1 MSSTKSKTIGKA
13 APSVQ
18 TARQGAAHTV
28 TTNAPVVAKKD
39 SLSAV
44 VQRAQN
50 AQPVIQQKIKMG
62 VVGDAHEQQADAMAE
77 QVLSMSNEQ
86 VRRQHLRIQ
95 PKNTERPQR
104 KEEVKKKEEIQ
115 KKEELKKQ
123 ELQKKDELKKK
134 EELKKQELQK
144 KDELKKKE
152 ELKKQELQKKDELKK
167 KEELKKQELQKKD
180 ELKKKEELKKQEL
193 QKKDE
198 LKKKEELKKQELQK
212 KDELKKKEEPLKK
225 KTDEKIQ
232 KQQEVQR
239 VAVDK
244 VQPKIVAAVA
254 VQPKEELKKKAEE
267 KVQKQPEIQKSAADK
282 VQPKIVAAAT
292 VQTKEE
298 LKKKGDDKIQK
309 QPEVQKSAAEKVQ
322 PKIVATSTVQAKEE
336 LKKKVDEK
344 IQKQPDVQKSAAE
357 KVQPKIVAA
366 TAVQTKEELK
376 KKSDDKLQK
385 QQEVQK
391 AANDK
396 AQPKLVATKM
406 RDQRELERDIKP
418 ALPVQSNM
426 QAAVS
431 IQQKALD
438 TTQKEK
444 PSEESRR
451 PGTLPVS
458 SGMQSAMS
466 QEQLRLGR
474 KEDKV
479 QSENAVAIE
488 APQDEVPPHIEEQ
501 LRGISG
507 GRPMEP
513 AIRGWMEQRFGVS
526 FAAVRIHT
534 DSQAIRLC
542 NELGAHA
549 FAYGSHIFFNAG
561 KYDPESTEGKR
572 LLAHELTH
580 VIQQGYAPESNS
592 EAAEAHAQVQ
602 QSAAP
607 EVKKLAPE
615 VQKSTPEVQKAEP
628 LAQRLPGGVSNAPL
642 SVQRGIWDRVNN
654 AVRYVVPPWTL
665 ITVIFGY
672 NPILGASVA
681 RSPINWFNAL
691 LDLIPVVGPAIF
703 DLLRS
708 SGMLNRAQQWLDA
721 QLARLP
727 SLSEIS
733 STWDRCWDEMGIRH
747 GIDGNIAI
755 FRRHFG
761 SILSRIGNFVWSAL
775 AEVVRLLRETLLRP
789 LDGVIR
795 DIPGWTLI
803 TAMIGL
809 NPLTGERVE
818 RNATNILRGVAAFIP
833 NGVERFN
840 QLVESRALERAYQW
854 FVTETTARNLTW
866 PRIRDTFTRAW
877 DSLRAEDI
885 LHPIDTFRRLAG
897 IFSPLLRDL
906 VSFCGAA
913 LLKLLEFIFEA
924 VMGAGGADVLAII
937 KRARESFTLII
948 QNPVGFVG
956 NLLRGIGQGVRQF
969 MGRIMHHLQQGV
981 IRWLTGP
988 VARAGIQMPQQWDA
1002 KGILFFVLQILGLT
1016 YDNIRGKMVRLMG
1029 ERTVGL
1035 LETGFQLVQEIR
1047 EKGFVE
1053 AMKDRISEFFGN
1065 FRDMILGRIKSF
1077 IQERIVTA
1085 GITQLLSMLSPVGA
1099 VIQAIIKTY
1108 TTIKFFIDKI
1118 QQILAFVRSVV
1129 DSVHRLATGDVSGA
1143 ANFIENS
1150 IAQTI
1155 PIVLDFLARFIGLGD
1170 VGAHVQR
1177 TIGAVRGWVDQ
1188 KLDLGVDWIR
1198 RQVVRLVQTGRDLAG
1213 RIMNWWTTRKQF
1225 RTQTGEAHTLYFRG
1239 EGANARLIIES
1250 TPTEIDVYLT
1260 SQKAYY
1266 NGIVNNA
1273 STHPAPVVNDAQQKI
1288 MKINDAETI
1297 LASITTIT
1305 RATTNPQ
1312 QATLITDEIERLS
1325 NLMIFIANNPSNVP
1339 LPTPSQVVPASS
1351 PKKKIAVEYLST
1363 ATSTGGQAAAD
1374 PSSPDGW
1381 SKVVLSKLTDPDKGQ
1396 YVRMHMIS
1404 AAYGGKNNNNNLTPA
1419 PHAIN
1424 TGSQVVS
1431 FENAVKRLVEN
1442 PNSITRKPNVLWA
1455 ETVIEQWHPAIT
1467 SSPNPLH
1474 NYGGSDFAKKI
1485 DMKAGLYFNIPTPP
1499 YWQRDSAVRV
1509 EESLSIN
1516 PPDFNKAGKVAIN
1529 SDGTVLI
1536 STATG
1541 CSWQFAYQYT
1551 LARARASSMP
1561 TNTIHLR
1568 ALMEDHWDNTLH
1580 QARGVPFNRNLNA
1593 IITALNTGI
1602 VTF

>member
-1 MSSTKSKTIGKA
+1 M
-13 APSVQ
+13 Q

-39 SLSAV
+39 NLSAV
-44 VQRAQN
+44 VQRAQH
-50 AQPVIQQKIKMG
+50 AQPVVQQKIKMG

-95 PKNTERPQR
+95 PKNSERPQR
-104 KEEVKKKEEIQ
+104 KEEVKKKDEVQ
-115 KKEELKKQ
+115 KKEELKKS
-123 ELQKKDELKKK
+123 ELQ
-134 EELKKQELQK
+134 
-144 KDELKKKE
+144 
-152 ELKKQELQKKDELKK
+152 
-167 KEELKKQELQKKD
+167 
-180 ELKKKEELKKQEL
+180 KQEL

-212 KDELKKKEEPLKK
+212 KDELKKKEEPLQKK
-225 KTDEKIQ
+225 ADEKIQ
-232 KQQEVQR
+232 KQQEVQK

-244 VQPKIVAAVA
+244 VQPQIVAAAA
-254 VQPKEELKKKAEE
+254 VQPKEELKKKGDE
-267 KVQKQPEIQKSAADK
+267 KVQKQQEVQKAPADK
-282 VQPKIVAAAT
+282 VQSKIVAAST

-298 LKKKGDDKIQK
+298 LKKKGDEKVQK

-322 PKIVATSTVQAKEE
+322 PKIVA
-336 LKKKVDEK
+336 
-344 IQKQPDVQKSAAE
+344 AA
-357 KVQPKIVAA
+357 
-366 TAVQTKEELK
+366 AVQTKEELK
-376 KKSDDKLQK
+376 KKGDEKLQK

-444 PSEESRR
+444 PSEEVRR

-466 QEQLRLGR
+466 QEQYKLSR

-479 QSENAVAIE
+479 QSDNVVAVD
-488 APQDEVPPHIEEQ
+488 APQDEVPPHIEAQ
-501 LRGISG
+501 LKNISG

-513 AIRGWMEQRFGVS
+513 AIRNWMEQRFGVS

-592 EAAEAHAQVQ
+592 DAAETHAQVQ

-607 EVKKLAPE
+607 EI
-615 VQKSTPEVQKAEP
+615 QKSAPEVQKAEP
-628 LAQRLPGGVSNAPL
+628 VAQRLPGGVSQAPL

-733 STWDRCWDEMGIRH
+733 STWDRCWSEMGITH

-789 LDGVIR
+789 LDNTIK

-833 NGVERFN
+833 GGEERFN

-866 PRIRDTFTRAW
+866 PRIQNTFQQAW

-969 MGRIMHHLQQGV
+969 MSNILRHLQQGV
-981 IRWLTGP
+981 INWLTGP

-1029 ERTVGL
+1029 ERTVGM

-1118 QQILAFVRSVV
+1118 NQILAFVRSVV

-1150 IAQTI
+1150 IARTI

-1188 KLDLGVDWIR
+1188 KLDLGVNWIR
-1198 RQVVRLVQTGRDLAG
+1198 TQFQRLMRAGSAAVQRIRQYFRIEKPARLRNGENHRLVMDPNSRTNQLMIHSEPQPFINWITANYATHAMFPQLRAAAVTIEGHQTTFATATTDDDRTRIGNDISTAINQLAALLEQIPPDASAAPGTQPALPPTVFRYGGVNSDGFGISASAQFLSRNAVTGQDTDIMVDSDNVTGWDITRSRG
-1213 RIMNWWTTRKQF
+1213 RISSRDPQ
-1225 RTQTGEAHTLYFRG
+1225 GYAAL
-1239 EGANARLIIES
+1239 
-1250 TPTEIDVYLT
+1250 
-1260 SQKAYY
+1260 
-1266 NGIVNNA
+1266 VNNVR
-1273 STHPAPVVNDAQQKI
+1273 PRRRP
-1288 MKINDAETI
+1288 E
-1297 LASITTIT
+1297 
-1305 RATTNPQ
+1305 
-1312 QATLITDEIERLS
+1312 
-1325 NLMIFIANNPSNVP
+1325 
-1339 LPTPSQVVPASS
+1339 
-1351 PKKKIAVEYLST
+1351 
-1363 ATSTGGQAAAD
+1363 
-1374 PSSPDGW
+1374 
-1381 SKVVLSKLTDPDKGQ
+1381 
-1396 YVRMHMIS
+1396 YVRGHLMNGKL
-1404 AAYGGKNNNNNLTPA
+1404 GGGIFPYNLTPIRGHMNNNFQRESHFMRVEQPLQA
-1419 PHAIN
+1419 AVRSTNPVRAFHYEVTAVYGRHPRRENLHTHYMSTFLAIQRARQ
-1424 TGSQVVS
+1424 SEQR
-1431 FENAVKRLVEN
+1431 RLDRIN
-1442 PNSITRKPNVLWA
+1442 
-1455 ETVIEQWHPAIT
+1455 PAIT
-1467 SSPNPLH
+1467 SLVQQIQS
-1474 NYGGSDFAKKI
+1474 
-1485 DMKAGLYFNIPTPP
+1485 
-1499 YWQRDSAVRV
+1499 R
-1509 EESLSIN
+1509 
-1516 PPDFNKAGKVAIN
+1516 IN
-1529 SDGTVLI
+1529 SMRIGEISMLYNLEVIEYEETKLVRRFECTVQELRPD
-1536 STATG
+1536 S
-1541 CSWQFAYQYT
+1541 SVP
-1551 LARARASSMP
+1551 ARWVASSAP
-1561 TNTIHLR
+1561 GTLNLAESIEHNLTTTISPIFQASGDLTTS
-1568 ALMEDHWDNTLH
+1568 LDNM
-1580 QARGVPFNRNLNA
+1580 VD
-1593 IITALNTGI
+1593 
-1602 VTF
+1602 

>member
-50 AQPVIQQKIKMG
+50 AQPVVQQKIKMG

-86 VRRQHLRIQ
+86 VRRQHLRVQ
-95 PKNTERPQR
+95 PKNSERPQR
-104 KEEVKKKEEIQ
+104 KEEVKKKDEVQ

-123 ELQKKDELKKK
+123 ELRKKDELKKK
-134 EELKKQELQK
+134 EELQKQELKK

-152 ELKKQELQKKDELKK
+152 ELQKQELKKKDELKK
-167 KEELKKQELQKKD
+167 KEELQKQELKKKD
-180 ELKKKEELKKQEL
+180 ELKKKEELQKQEL
-193 QKKDE
+193 KKKDE
-198 LKKKEELKKQELQK
+198 LKKKEELQKQ
-212 KDELKKKEEPLKK
+212 ELKKKDEPLKK
-225 KTDEKIQ
+225 KADEKIQ
-232 KQQEVQR
+232 KQQEVQK

-244 VQPKIVAAVA
+244 VQPKIVAAMA
-254 VQPKEELKKKAEE
+254 VQPKEELKKKADE
-267 KVQKQPEIQKSAADK
+267 KVQKQPEVQKAAAEK

-298 LKKKGDDKIQK
+298 LKKKADEKVQK
-309 QPEVQKSAAEKVQ
+309 QPEV
-322 PKIVATSTVQAKEE
+322 
-336 LKKKVDEK
+336 KKA
-344 IQKQPDVQKSAAE
+344 AAE

-366 TAVQTKEELK
+366 AAVQTKEELK
-376 KKSDDKLQK
+376 KKGDDKLQK

-406 RDQRELERDIKP
+406 RDQREMERDIKP

-444 PSEESRR
+444 PSEEVRR

-466 QEQLRLGR
+466 QEQHKLSR

-479 QSENAVAIE
+479 QSENAVAVE

-501 LRGISG
+501 LKNVSG

-513 AIRGWMEQRFGVS
+513 GIRGWMEQRFGVS

-549 FAYGSHIFFNAG
+549 FAYGSNIFFNAG

-592 EAAEAHAQVQ
+592 DAAEASAQVQ
-602 QSAAP
+602 QSTAP
-607 EVKKLAPE
+607 EVKKSAPE
-615 VQKSTPEVQKAEP
+615 VKKSAPEVQKAEP
-628 LAQRLPGGVSNAPL
+628 VAQRLPGGVSNAPL

-733 STWDRCWDEMGIRH
+733 STWDRCWEEMGIRH

-789 LDGVIR
+789 LDNVIK

-833 NGVERFN
+833 GGEERFN

-866 PRIRDTFTRAW
+866 PRIQNTFQQAW
-877 DSLRAEDI
+877 NTLRAEDI

-969 MGRIMHHLQQGV
+969 MGRILTHLQQGV

-988 VARAGIQMPQQWDA
+988 VARAGIQMPPQWDA

-1029 ERTVGL
+1029 ERTVGM

-1099 VIQAIIKTY
+1099 VIQAIIKTH

-1143 ANFIENS
+1143 ANFIESS

-1188 KLDLGVDWIR
+1188 KLDLGVNWIR
-1198 RQVVRLVQTGRDLAG
+1198 TQFQRLMAAGSAAVRRIRQ
-1213 RIMNWWTTRKQF
+1213 WF
-1225 RTQTGEAHTLYFRG
+1225 RVEKPVTLRNGEAHTLRMDPQAPNGRLQIHTDPQPFVQWVNNNFGPAPQVGTTPARTANPLHPQLLAAAQNIETLQTNYSTATNDADRVTISNNISAAINALAALLGTITPPATIPLGGTTIPIPPTIFTYGGVNANGYGQWAKAEYLSQNAVSRGSINNEARKIRDRENVTGWNIVRRRLRINPPHITDAARYENSIASWFREDHG
-1239 EGANARLIIES
+1239 FVRGHLMNGKLGGGAFPYNLTPITDTANNTGNLSHYNQVENTLQTQIAVPVTSTNPVPNVFNYEIHAIYGTHAKRSIAPLQTLIDQS
-1250 TPTEIDVYLT
+1250 DL
-1260 SQKAYY
+1260 AYRINRGHLRTLPQNPATQALRQALETKLY
-1266 NGIVNNA
+1266 NGNRVYMYA
-1273 STHPAPVVNDAQQKI
+1273 RYE
-1288 MKINDAETI
+1288 M
-1297 LASITTIT
+1297 
-1305 RATTNPQ
+1305 
-1312 QATLITDEIERLS
+1312 ERLS
-1325 NLMIFIANNPSNVP
+1325 YEENNLPLGFMTEYVLLRPNTANPPRWAPLGNPISHEIYNV
-1339 LPTPSQVVPASS
+1339 LPPFTVNAG
-1351 PKKKIAVEYLST
+1351 
-1363 ATSTGGQAAAD
+1363 ATSTA
-1374 PSSPDGW
+1374 
-1381 SKVVLSKLTDPDKGQ
+1381 
-1396 YVRMHMIS
+1396 
-1404 AAYGGKNNNNNLTPA
+1404 
-1419 PHAIN
+1419 
-1424 TGSQVVS
+1424 
-1431 FENAVKRLVEN
+1431 
-1442 PNSITRKPNVLWA
+1442 
-1455 ETVIEQWHPAIT
+1455 
-1467 SSPNPLH
+1467 
-1474 NYGGSDFAKKI
+1474 
-1485 DMKAGLYFNIPTPP
+1485 AGLT
-1499 YWQRDSAVRV
+1499 S
-1509 EESLSIN
+1509 
-1516 PPDFNKAGKVAIN
+1516 
-1529 SDGTVLI
+1529 
-1536 STATG
+1536 
-1541 CSWQFAYQYT
+1541 
-1551 LARARASSMP
+1551 
-1561 TNTIHLR
+1561 
-1568 ALMEDHWDNTLH
+1568 
-1580 QARGVPFNRNLNA
+1580 
-1593 IITALNTGI
+1593 
-1602 VTF
+1602 